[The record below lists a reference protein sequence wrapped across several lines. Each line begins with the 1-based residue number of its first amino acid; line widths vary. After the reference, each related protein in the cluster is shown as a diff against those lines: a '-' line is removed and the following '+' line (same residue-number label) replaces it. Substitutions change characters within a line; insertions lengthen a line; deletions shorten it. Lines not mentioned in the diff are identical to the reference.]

1 MSDQIPASQPK
12 PKWYFRGSTIF
23 IGFLLVGPFVLPL
36 VWAKPE
42 YSVSKKVIVS
52 ALIVI
57 VTVALF
63 VSTPFL
69 LNWLLRQVPGVL

>member
-23 IGFLLVGPFVLPL
+23 IGFILVGPFVLPL

-42 YSVSKKVIVS
+42 YSLSKKIIVS
-52 ALIVI
+52 ALII
-57 VTVALF
+57 MVTVVLF
-63 VSTPFL
+63 VSTPL
-69 LNWLLRQVPGVL
+69 LLHWLLGQFPGVL